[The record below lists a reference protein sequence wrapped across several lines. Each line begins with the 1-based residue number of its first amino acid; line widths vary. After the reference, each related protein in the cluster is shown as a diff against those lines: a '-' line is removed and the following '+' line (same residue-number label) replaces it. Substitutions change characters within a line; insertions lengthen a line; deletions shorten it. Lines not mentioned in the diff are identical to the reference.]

1 MPPAAIEGPRNTG
14 ALIVIS
20 VKSAHHRAA
29 MSAGKLEPNQNA
41 NFPSKN
47 KLPSTNR
54 QIEKLKRDTLKP
66 AYFIIDFRFQIWNLQ
81 FAICILNPNVAY
93 LYRGKTRKSVSDVV
107 AHRLGQI
114 EAYFTVREDLS
125 EASTPADA
133 VLSRERS
140 GFYWCRYA
148 TLG

>member
-1 MPPAAIEGPRNTG
+1 MTPAGIEGPRNTG

-29 MSAGKLEPNQNA
+29 MSAGKLAPNPNA

-66 AYFIIDFRFQIWNLQ
+66 AYFILDLRFQILKQ
-81 FAICILNPNVAY
+81 
-93 LYRGKTRKSVSDVV
+93 TRKFKDTNPQSK
-107 AHRLGQI
+107 I
-114 EAYFTVREDLS
+114 
-125 EASTPADA
+125 
-133 VLSRERS
+133 
-140 GFYWCRYA
+140 A
-148 TLG
+148 TLTCFL